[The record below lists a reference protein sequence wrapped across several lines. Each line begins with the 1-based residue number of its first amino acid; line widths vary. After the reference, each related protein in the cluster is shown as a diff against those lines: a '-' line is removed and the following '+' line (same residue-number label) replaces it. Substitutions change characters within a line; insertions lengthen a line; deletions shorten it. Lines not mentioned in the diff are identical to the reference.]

1 MLEKKSLRGS
11 GGSRQRGKGAFLG
24 PCLFFNLLVYSL
36 DCALWWVF
44 IGGQVAFNIKIK
56 IPCGLGIKA
65 S

>member
-44 IGGQVAFNIKIK
+44 IGGQVAFNIKR
-56 IPCGLGIKA
+56 L
-65 S
+65 